1 VSQHGKLAAMICS
14 SSGILGAVM
23 REIDIIAASQD
34 IREVRQPFVM
44 IWLVALAAF
53 MVGLVGWYV
62 FLWLA

>member
-1 VSQHGKLAAMICS
+1 
-14 SSGILGAVM
+14 M